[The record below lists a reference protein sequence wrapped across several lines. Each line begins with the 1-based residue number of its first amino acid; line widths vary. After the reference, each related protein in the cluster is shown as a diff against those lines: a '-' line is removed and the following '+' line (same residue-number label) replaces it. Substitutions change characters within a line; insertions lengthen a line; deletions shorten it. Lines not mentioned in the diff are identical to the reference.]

1 MSTARNALVK
11 YLKADAGL
19 MNLVTAVYPKEP
31 PERPEFPFVQVVTQ
45 KDPTPER
52 TFQKIVAEESI
63 FQVKAVDQNTSPLRA
78 EKIAAA
84 IRARL
89 DRAVLTIPG
98 YSSVEVLWLQDI
110 DQSEEFNGQIFQY
123 EGGLYQVFAEVA

>member
-1 MSTARNALVK
+1 MSAARNALVK

-19 MNLVTAVYPKEP
+19 MELVTAVYPKQPAESAK
-31 PERPEFPFVQVVTQ
+31 FPFVQVIAQ
-45 KDPTPER
+45 SPPKPER
-52 TFQKIVAEESI
+52 TFQAIVAEESI

-98 YSSVEVLWLQDI
+98 YTSVEVLWLQDI
-110 DQSEEFNGQIFQY
+110 DQFEEFNGQIFQY
-123 EGGLYQVFAEVA
+123 EGGLYQVFAEV